1 MALFDLFRKK
11 NTGKETRN
19 LQEVASLPADEYLDD
34 MTFIRDIKHIQA
46 GSWHQYDV
54 LLAARGYGWDIMID
68 WADYMS
74 VSDLEHISQVT
85 TGYMGTQEKDITESY
100 NKSNRKCAETQEM
113 LDSLW
118 AVFAQIRADQKK
130 EEYDDILVM
139 VSEIA
144 YFLQNELGCGFPAYG
159 IPQSGDFDF

>member
-19 LQEVASLPADEYLDD
+19 PQEVASLPTDEYLDD

-54 LLAARGYGWDIMID
+54 LLAARGYGWDMMID

-139 VSEIA
+139 VSEIT

-159 IPQSGDFDF
+159 IPQSGEFDF